1 MTVAEKLSGPMIVLS
16 LTNGMIGGLILI
28 LPVMALNAGYV
39 VTTLI
44 CLATGIFS
52 FYSSYLCVKHMG
64 DQ

>member
-28 LPVMALNAGYV
+28 LPVMALDAGYV
-39 VTTLI
+39 VTIAI
-44 CLATGIFS
+44 CLATGMYS
-52 FYSSYLCVKHMG
+52 FYSSYLCVRHMG

>member
-1 MTVAEKLSGPMIVLS
+1 MIVLS